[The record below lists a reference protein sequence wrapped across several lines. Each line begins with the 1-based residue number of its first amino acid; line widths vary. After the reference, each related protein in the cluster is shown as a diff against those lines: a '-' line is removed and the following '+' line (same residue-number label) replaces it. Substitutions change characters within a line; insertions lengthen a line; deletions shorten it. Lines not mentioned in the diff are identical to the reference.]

1 MPESVLI
8 TGGAGFI
15 GSNLTIQLVNEGYDV
30 TVVDKLTYAGNRDNL
45 EPVADQITFYEGD
58 ISDRKLISTLYKDV
72 NLVVNLAAESHVD
85 RSIESG
91 DPFVESNVHGAFVLM
106 DELRSADIDTFVQM
120 STDEVYGSIADGQ
133 FDESDALDPSSPYSA
148 SKASADLFARAFRT
162 TYDLPVTVARCTNL
176 FGPRQHPEK
185 LIPKMIQR
193 AGAGDSLPVYGDGT
207 NKREWLYVEDACNA
221 LQALLEDGDSEIY
234 NIGGGTEKQNIEVV
248 STIVEYVGAS
258 EQLIEFVDDRP
269 GHDFRYALNYEKLRS
284 ELGWE
289 PTVSFEEG
297 LRRTIEWYT

>member
-1 MPESVLI
+1 MAESVLI

-15 GSNLTIQLVNEGYDV
+15 GSNLVIHLVNEGYDV
-30 TVVDKLTYAGNRDNL
+30 IVVDKLTYAGNRGNL
-45 EPVADQITFYEGD
+45 EPVDDQITFHEGD
-58 ISDRKLISTLYKDV
+58 ISDRELISTLYEDV

-106 DELRSADIDTFVQM
+106 DELRSADIDSFVQM

-148 SKASADLFARAFRT
+148 SKASADLFATAFRK

-176 FGPRQHPEK
+176 YGPRQHPEK

-193 AGAGDSLPVYGDGT
+193 ARAGDSLPVYGDGT

-221 LQALLEDGDSEIY
+221 LQAILEDSNPEVY

-248 STIVEYVGAS
+248 STIVEQVGAS

-284 ELGWE
+284 ELGWDSS
-289 PTVSFEEG
+289 VSFEEG
-297 LRRTIEWYT
+297 LRQTIDWYT